1 METEIING
9 VSKFGEY
16 GLVGVCLALILLVAL
31 IGWLFFKFASNHV
44 KHNNQAFKE
53 VADSNIQVAESLTSL
68 KDVIEY
74 KLK

>member
-1 METEIING
+1 METEVVNG
-9 VSKFGEY
+9 IVQLGQY
-16 GLVGVCLALILLVAL
+16 GTVGVILALILLVAL

-44 KHNNQAFKE
+44 EHNNQAFKE